1 MIPPGIFTRPDRFR
15 ADFVAGLERQLAEP
29 GLGTF
34 ILVLANACFDA
45 EVWPLMRARI
55 GTRFD
60 ELSAEVRQAL
70 RAGGRL
76 AYPEDDLMVFLK
88 LMAMGLDAI
97 GATEY
102 RCAGPWELQFNPLRA
117 LRPTRVSG
125 LKTEGM
131 AVPAFN
137 PAGFHFN
144 KPFLRP
150 EILWE
155 GELLRRPCR
164 LLYNKFPFAPWHG
177 LLVPEP
183 TREHPQ
189 RLGQEAHLH
198 AWHVV
203 EQLGTS
209 LPGLSLS
216 YNSFGAFASVN
227 HLHFQTTLR
236 SHPLP
241 VEGAMWSHN
250 GGVTPYPAH
259 CTVLEDALEAWLH
272 IDAMHARGLAYN
284 LIYRPGRLYCLT
296 RRHQGSHPLAPW
308 SAGLAWY
315 EMAGGVVAFS
325 RAEFEALHDTDIRL
339 ELDQTRIN

>member
-1 MIPPGIFTRPDRFR
+1 MTLPGIFSSPDRFR
-15 ADFVAGLERQLAEP
+15 GDFIAGLDRQLDEP

-34 ILVLANACFDA
+34 ILVLANASFDA
-45 EVWPLMRARI
+45 DIWPVMRERI
-55 GTRFD
+55 GARFD
-60 ELSAEVRQAL
+60 VLSNEVSQSL

-76 AYPEDDLMVFLK
+76 AYPDDDLMVFLK
-88 LMAMGLDAI
+88 LMAMGLEAIDA
-97 GATEY
+97 TVY
-102 RCAGPWELQFNPLRA
+102 RRAGPWEFQFNPLRA
-117 LRPTRVSG
+117 LRPARASG

-137 PAGFHFN
+137 PAAFHFN
-144 KPFLRP
+144 KPFLRA

-155 GELLRRPCR
+155 GELLRRPSR
-164 LLYNKFPFAPWHG
+164 MLYNKFPFAPWHG

-183 TREHPQ
+183 AREHTQ

-203 EQLGTS
+203 ESLGTP
-209 LPGLSLS
+209 LPGFGLS

-227 HLHFQTTLR
+227 HLHFQTYLR
-236 SHPLP
+236 SDPLP
-241 VEGAMWSHN
+241 VEAAVWSHN
-250 GGVTPYPAH
+250 GGAIPYPAD
-259 CTVLEDALEAWLH
+259 CVVLDDALDAWLH
-272 IDAMHARGLAYN
+272 IDALHARGQAYN
-284 LIYRPGRLYCLT
+284 LIYRPGRLYCLA
-296 RRHQGSHPLAPW
+296 RRHQGSHALAPW

-325 RAEFEALHDTDIRL
+325 RVEYEALNETDIRH